1 MGYESVIE
9 FMIFKVFDKIC
20 TPACP
25 VQYVSVAFF
34 NQLPA
39 TENYSLA
46 ARVWQILLNLGLLL
60 FPLKPSIL
68 GQRNHLKLAR
78 GIFEEKTMMDGY

>member
-20 TPACP
+20 TPACS

-46 ARVWQILLNLGLLL
+46 ARV
-60 FPLKPSIL
+60 
-68 GQRNHLKLAR
+68 
-78 GIFEEKTMMDGY
+78 